1 MNSTA
6 AGDSN
11 VSSGLLVIGAAVEV
25 NPIERWRYTEVW
37 TVFALHAARK
47 RRSGRLRP
55 ALLWQL
61 RGLQ

>member
-47 RRSGRLRP
+47 AERSS
-55 ALLWQL
+55 
-61 RGLQ
+61 

>member
-11 VSSGLLVIGAAVEV
+11 VSSGLLVTGAAV
-25 NPIERWRYTEVW
+25 ERWRYTEVW

-47 RRSGRLRP
+47 AERSS
-55 ALLWQL
+55 
-61 RGLQ
+61 